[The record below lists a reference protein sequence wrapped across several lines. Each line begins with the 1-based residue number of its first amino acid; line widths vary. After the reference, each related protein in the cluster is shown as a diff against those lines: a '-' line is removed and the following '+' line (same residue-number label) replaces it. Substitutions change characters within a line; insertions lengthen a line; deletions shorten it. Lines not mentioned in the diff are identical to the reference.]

1 MSVTSREIGTL
12 IVVVLKA
19 KNLPNKR
26 HIGKQAPYCLITHND
41 HKRRT
46 RVIKRGGQ
54 HPEWDEEFRF
64 TIYEDMEAEIPK
76 SATRD
81 ELPPPL
87 PPKRSK
93 GPKKIKGGCLMKLQC
108 YADDIRDP
116 DFIGET
122 LVDLTEALTK
132 GETDE
137 WFALMNKDKY
147 AGEVYLELT
156 FWSNEPPPEKRYPQK
171 PKTPNRTYGGPGSFT
186 PVETGSHPPNSDAP
200 IVPSR
205 GRISDVDGSHLNS
218 LPSSLRSSRLELYS
232 APYEK
237 SNRVSAGTVDHLA
250 EDFSEL
256 GMMDSRRRESYP
268 PANHTIRP
276 STSASLSSQHSYSPN
291 SHSQTDISGFVYD
304 VTGSANTG
312 PPRYHTPYEN
322 AALSGHA
329 GPRYSMPS
337 TSSGFVPVS
346 TTTPTP
352 TSLGGTP
359 SYLPE
364 GHGFNHLHGYSVP
377 PPPPPHPVPPSSFQ
391 SQYLQRSAT
400 VHTSAPTTPTPPVAP
415 NPPAATSHHTPHL
428 QNSYLQYSHSPDQI
442 VVPFPL
448 HFNMTQ
454 EHFNGP
460 SVPPSLPPSSLAP
473 TGLSTPPQ
481 VRPRYASTS
490 SPPPREYLP
499 PAPVHNTT
507 PTGSRPLPQP
517 GQSQRDRRKS
527 VAGFISS
534 GSYPGIP
541 PAPQYHRVPSS
552 HTTPPLPPPPVPHEL
567 PNVQTPSLP
576 NPFPEAQGHGNTSR
590 PALPQPPV
598 GYHSGSKYPSLPP
611 PQPDISL
618 NRQMPP
624 ALPSSSFGNGT
635 YLPGFPPQGS
645 QPHTN
650 YGQILPS
657 SPLPADWQ
665 RAFS

>member
-64 TIYEDMEAEIPK
+64 TIYEDMDAEIPK
-76 SATRD
+76 PAQRD

-108 YADDIRDP
+108 YADDVRDP

-137 WFALMNKDKY
+137 WFTLMNKDKY

-171 PKTPNRTYGGPGSFT
+171 PKTPNRTYGGPGSFM
-186 PVETGSHPPNSDAP
+186 PVETGSHP
-200 IVPSR
+200 
-205 GRISDVDGSHLNS
+205 GKISDVDGSHLNS
-218 LPSSLRSSRLELYS
+218 LPSSLRSSVVRPELYS
-232 APYEK
+232 APYERN
-237 SNRVSAGTVDHLA
+237 NRVSVGTVDHLA
-250 EDFSEL
+250 EDLSEL

-276 STSASLSSQHSYSPN
+276 STSASLSSQHSYGPD
-291 SHSQTDISGFVYD
+291 SHGQINISDFVYD
-304 VTGSANTG
+304 VTNSATNAG
-312 PPRYHTPYEN
+312 PPRYHTQYEN
-322 AALSGHA
+322 ATVSGHT

-346 TTTPTP
+346 TTAPTA
-352 TSLGGTP
+352 TSYGGTP
-359 SYLPE
+359 PYSSE
-364 GHGFNHLHGYSVP
+364 SHRFNHLQGYSVP
-377 PPPPPHPVPPSSFQ
+377 PLPPPPPSNFQ
-391 SQYLQRSAT
+391 SQYLQRPT
-400 VHTSAPTTPTPPVAP
+400 TGHTSAPTTSTPLVAP
-415 NPPAATSHHTPHL
+415 NPPTAASHRISQFFDSSHS
-428 QNSYLQYSHSPDQI
+428 QNSYQQYSQSPDQI
-442 VVPFPL
+442 AVPFPS
-448 HFNMTQ
+448 HSNASQ
-454 EHFNGP
+454 EYFNG
-460 SVPPSLPPSSLAP
+460 SSIPPPLAP
-473 TGLSTPPQ
+473 AALSTPPQ
-481 VRPRYASTS
+481 VRTRYASTS
-490 SPPPREYLP
+490 SSPPREHLP
-499 PAPVHNTT
+499 PAPFHNTT

-527 VAGFISS
+527 VAGFISNS
-534 GSYPGIP
+534 SYPGIP
-541 PAPQYHRVPSS
+541 PALQYHRVPST
-552 HTTPPLPPPPVPHEL
+552 HTTPPLPPPPVSHEM
-567 PNVQTPSLP
+567 PNIRGPPLP
-576 NPFPEAQGHGNTSR
+576 NPHPEVQGHGSTPPR
-590 PALPQPPV
+590 PALPQLPA
-598 GYHSGSKYPSLPP
+598 GYPKYPPLPP
-611 PQPDISL
+611 PPSQLDISL
-618 NRQMPP
+618 NGQMPP
-624 ALPSSSFGNGT
+624 TLPSSSFEN
-635 YLPGFPPQGS
+635 LPGLPMRGS
-645 QPHTN
+645 HPHTN
-650 YGQILPS
+650 YWQMLPP

-665 RAFS
+665 